1 MATERMAG
9 YEWRVPDD
17 EQGGRYAN
25 LVGVWHSAH
34 EFTLD
39 FATTQQ
45 PEQRND
51 GIVVPVQVT
60 SRVKLPVSVLFDL
73 IRALNENMT
82 KYEQVYGPISRPGDN
97 RPTYPPD
104 DLVGG

>member
-1 MATERMAG
+1 MATDRVVG
-9 YEWRVPDD
+9 YEWRISDD
-17 EQGGRYAN
+17 EQGGRFAN
-25 LVGVWHSAH
+25 VVGVWHSAH

-39 FATTQQ
+39 FAATQQ
-45 PEQRND
+45 PEPRDD
-51 GIVVPVQVT
+51 GYVVPARVT
-60 SRVKLPVSVLFDL
+60 ARVKLPVSVLFDL

-82 KYEQVYGPISRPGDN
+82 KYEQVYGPINRPGDN

>member
-1 MATERMAG
+1 MATDRVVG
-9 YEWRVPDD
+9 YEWRIPDD
-17 EQGGRYAN
+17 EQGGRFAN
-25 LVGVWHSAH
+25 VVGVWHSAH

-39 FATTQQ
+39 FAATQQ
-45 PEQRND
+45 PEQRDD
-51 GIVVPVQVT
+51 GYVVPARVT
-60 SRVKLPVSVLFDL
+60 ARVKLPVSVLFDL

-82 KYEQVYGPISRPGDN
+82 KYEQVYGPITRPGDS